1 MLVQDGEMRQKG
13 FTLVEILVVMGVGS
27 VILIGALLSI
37 QQVLVGT
44 GRSNSQVIAATDVNQ
59 AALRIKKD
67 LIMAQN
73 TDLTDNVTQSGSVLL
88 GWTDYTG
95 NSTGH
100 SISYALSGIELQRDY
115 DGTVSIAGRKITS
128 ISFTQDGRVVNV
140 VITATS
146 SGVPPRSKTLT
157 FNVYTRTVGLPE

>member
-1 MLVQDGEMRQKG
+1 MRQKG
-13 FTLVEILVVMGVGS
+13 FTLVEVLVILAVGS
-27 VILIGALLSI
+27 VITLGALLTF
-37 QQVLVGT
+37 QQIFVGT
-44 GRSNSQVIAATDVNQ
+44 GRSNSQVIAVTDVNQ

-95 NSTGH
+95 NSTDH

-115 DGTVSIAGRKITS
+115 DGTVSIIGRKITS

-146 SGVPPRSKTLT
+146 STFPPRSKTLE
-157 FNVYTRTVGLPE
+157 FRVYKRAEGLPE